1 MKGGV
6 AGGGHSGKR
15 RWKGLVI
22 GVLGLVF
29 LSMLVPLLF
38 LLGLHNGFHP
48 PGYVPE
54 QRSSPSIGVY
64 GTRIIINASN
74 MSGGVGSKRVDDLVK
89 KFAPTLSKDILKNI
103 SHKAISHQAK
113 NETKNVSAIHN
124 NEQASAVHNN
134 EQAKGYSVPPHDD
147 PQSQPIENNS
157 KAGDSAQIIDYAKGG
172 VDQSGKSC
180 ELKFGSYCLWREQ
193 HREDM
198 KDAMVKRLKDQ
209 LFVARAYFPSIAK
222 LASQDKLS
230 REMRQNIQEVERVL
244 SESTTDADLP
254 PQIEKKLQRLQASTA
269 KAKTFHVDCNN
280 VDKKLRQIYDMTED
294 EANFHMRQSV
304 FLYQL
309 AVQTMPK
316 SHHCLSMRLTV
327 EYFRSPFNDTDSS
340 LADKYIDRTLQHYVI
355 FSTNVLASSVVI
367 NSTVMHAKDSR
378 KLVFHVLTDQE
389 NYFAMKL
396 WFFRNTYKEATV
408 EVLNM
413 EQLNLDNRKL
423 YLSLP
428 LEFFVSYSI
437 DAQSRTEYLSTFS
450 HSHYLLPE
458 IFQNLEKVVVLD
470 DDVVVQQDL
479 SALWSLNMEG
489 KVNAAVQLCS
499 VKLSLLKSVLGKNSF
514 DKNSCAWMSGLNVID
529 LVKWRE
535 LDLTETYKKFVAEVM
550 MQEGVNE
557 AAALH
562 ASLLTFR
569 DLIYP
574 LDGSWA
580 LSGLGHDYNV
590 DVYLIKK
597 AAVLHYNGKMKPWLE
612 LGIPKYKR
620 YWNIFLSREDQFL
633 SDCNVNS

>member
-6 AGGGHSGKR
+6 ASGGHSGKR

-64 GTRIIINASN
+64 GPRIIINASN
-74 MSGGVGSKRVDDLVK
+74 MSGGAGSKRVDDLVK

-103 SHKAISHQAK
+103 SHKAISDQAK

-222 LASQDKLS
+222 LPSQDKLS

-254 PQIEKKLQRLQASTA
+254 PQIEKKLRRLQASTA

-458 IFQNLEKVVVLD
+458 IFRNLEKVVVLD

-590 DVYLIKK
+590 DVYQIKK

-620 YWNIFLSREDQFL
+620 YWKIFLSREDQFL

>member
-6 AGGGHSGKR
+6 AGGGYSGKR

-113 NETKNVSAIHN
+113 NETKNVSAVHN
-124 NEQASAVHNN
+124 IEQASAIHSN

-147 PQSQPIENNS
+147 PKSQPIENNS

-222 LASQDKLS
+222 LPSQDKLS

-340 LADKYIDRTLQHYVI
+340 LTDKYIDRTLQHYVI

-367 NSTVMHAKDSR
+367 NSTVMHAEDSR

-437 DAQSRTEYLSTFS
+437 DAQSKTEYLSTFS

-499 VKLSLLKSVLGKNSF
+499 VKLSLLRSVLGKNSF
-514 DKNSCAWMSGLNVID
+514 DKNSCAWMSGLNVVD

-535 LDLTETYKKFVAEVM
+535 LDLTETYKKFVTEVM
-550 MQEGVNE
+550 TQEGVNE

-580 LSGLGHDYNV
+580 LSGLGHDYNI
-590 DVYLIKK
+590 DVYPIKK

-620 YWNIFLSREDQFL
+620 YWKIFLSREDQFL